1 MLDLRSIV
9 CSQRIVILLAVCI
22 LLWQQY
28 YIWKLE
34 FGQSRC
40 GTSMARFDMDI
51 ERPEMERQRLVTVM
65 KHRQLLTPSV
75 ESPTHNKVY
84 GGVAVTTFLGA
95 PKWFQNRYSLMINQ
109 VLTMLDD
116 DWLVQVVYDPSQ
128 KMAVEGINYP
138 GVQRQIRRG
147 RVVLTPVPASMKK
160 IKKNALL
167 LSTWFWES
175 LLAEKVLLFGGTA
188 ALCANTPYDV
198 ANYTQFD
205 YIGAP
210 WGAFQGR
217 GGEGGVSL
225 RSRSAILAAVRDYS
239 EHAQHAGP
247 SSNVAKEDAVLVRA
261 LLEQGRLLRVASQ
274 QVRPTESFGF
284 GTSLSACVWSQ
295 WTHFCIN
302 SQFPFRW
309 LLMCSLY
316 VLLNFAGDAG
326 VLCKQQSCQW
336 SSFGR
341 QRHARRA
348 RRCFPPEVFGLLP
361 RDENDVPVAAQ
372 LGMLRGGA

>member
-9 CSQRIVILLAVCI
+9 CSQRIIILLAVCM

-34 FGQSRC
+34 VGHSRC
-40 GTSMARFDMDI
+40 RTSMARLDLDM
-51 ERPEMERQRLVTVM
+51 ERPEIERQRLVTAM
-65 KHRQLLTPSV
+65 KHRQLLTTSA
-75 ESPTHNKVY
+75 ESAIHKKVY

-109 VLTMLDD
+109 VLAMLDD
-116 DWLVQVVYDPSQ
+116 DWLVQIVYDPSQ

-147 RVVLTPVPASMKK
+147 RVALTPVPASMKK
-160 IKKNALL
+160 VKKNALL

-188 ALCANTPYDV
+188 ALCANTPYEV

-225 RSRSAILAAVRDYS
+225 RSRTAILTAVRDYS
-239 EHAQHAGP
+239 EHAQRAGP

-261 LLEQGRLLRVASQ
+261 LLEQGRLVRVATP
-274 QVRPTESFGF
+274 QVRPVESFCFRHCLRVSGRS
-284 GTSLSACVWSQ
+284 GLSSASPV
-295 WTHFCIN
+295 
-302 SQFPFRW
+302 R
-309 LLMCSLY
+309 
-316 VLLNFAGDAG
+316 
-326 VLCKQQSCQW
+326 
-336 SSFGR
+336 
-341 QRHARRA
+341 
-348 RRCFPPEVFGLLP
+348 LP
-361 RDENDVPVAAQ
+361 V
-372 LGMLRGGA
+372 GC